1 MSEHKSNKVFDPG
14 DPTFSTHIVLCIQVR
29 NEGWYEVVSEKILD
43 YSEANRQ
50 AEQLYDKYFPKL
62 KNQFFHLK
70 TPVPRAIRCST
81 IDGMAV
87 VYR

>member
-1 MSEHKSNKVFDPG
+1 MHGHKSNMTFNPG
-14 DPTFSTHIVLCIQVR
+14 DPTFSSHLVLVIQVR
-29 NEGWYEVVSEKILD
+29 NEGWYDVASERILD
-43 YSEANRQ
+43 LSDVRQ
-50 AEQLYDKYFPKL
+50 QADQLYEKYFPKL

-70 TPVPRAIRCST
+70 TPVPRAIRCSI